1 MTAETRNPD
10 QLRPHPLNDAVYGT
24 EPIDPAF
31 RESIEAEGILTP
43 LTIDQDDTII
53 SGHRRWRVAQAMGL
67 SYVPVVVREIY
78 DPLDAERWLIESNRQ
93 REKTTSQVHREA
105 DELERIIGAQAQS
118 RMVEGG
124 RRGGAMAGRARP
136 MVDPIGVPPIGGT
149 PIPEPDTPDGERV
162 ETVKRVAEMV
172 GKRTRTFERERHV
185 WNVAQGRR
193 GDPPEVQSVAQELV
207 KKLDQKQITPS
218 RAEMELRDV
227 EKRTESHAGLPPRQH
242 VVTEAEQLE
251 TVVLGADAAINDGGV
266 AKHALLRELGRDVR
280 GMLASYKEDDVCA
293 AFARHPDM
301 DHIFTDL
308 HRLRRFIA
316 NVERRCAVIV
326 GGKGRVG

>member
-1 MTAETRNPD
+1 MITETRTPD
-10 QLRPHPLNDAVYGT
+10 QLRPHPLNDAVYGQ

-31 RESIEAEGILTP
+31 RESIEADGVITP

-78 DPLDAERWLIESNRQ
+78 DPLDAERLLIESNRQ
-93 REKTTSQVHREA
+93 REKTTSQIHREA
-105 DELERIIGAQAQS
+105 DELERIIGTQAKA
-118 RMVEGG
+118 RMSEGG
-124 RRGGAMAGRARP
+124 QRGKRGAAKTEEEIRLRQLA
-136 MVDPIGVPPIGGT
+136 
-149 PIPEPDTPDGERV
+149 EPYSENESPGERV
-162 ETVKRVAEMV
+162 ETAERVAALV
-172 GKRTRTFERERHV
+172 GRPTRTFQRERHV

-193 GDPPEVQSVAQELV
+193 GDPLEVQSVAQELV
-207 KKLDQKQITPS
+207 KKLDSKQITPS

-227 EKRTESHAGLPPRQH
+227 EKRTESHAGLPPRQQ

-251 TVVLGADAAINDGGV
+251 TVVLGVDAAINDGGV